1 VCVMACSSVPV
12 CGCECLNISNGV
24 SVFVCVYEGVCMYV
38 QVGGIGVRVHGYVCE
53 FLNMCRSESV
63 HEGVCFCRF
72 EYVSG
77 YICQVYGCEFFLV
90 SIYVF
95 T

>member
-1 VCVMACSSVPV
+1 
-12 CGCECLNISNGV
+12 
-24 SVFVCVYEGVCMYV
+24 
-38 QVGGIGVRVHGYVCE
+38 
-53 FLNMCRSESV
+53 V

-77 YICQVYGCEFFLV
+77 YICEVYGCEFFLV